1 MATPE
6 EATGQCPICQLE
18 LPIPELEPHAQ
29 THFGLTQNP
38 DDPILIDDDA
48 PSVSCLHCGADIP
61 LDQYASHE
69 AAHRY
74 GVTSDLHSMYIVS
87 RKLKDDICTIL

>member
-1 MATPE
+1 MATPG

-18 LPIPELEPHAQ
+18 LPIPELESHAQ
-29 THFGLTQNP
+29 THFELFQ
-38 DDPILIDDDA
+38 DREDPILIDDDA
-48 PSVSCLHCGADIP
+48 PTVSCLHCGADIP

-74 GVTSDLHSMYIVS
+74 SVTLDLHSLY
-87 RKLKDDICTIL
+87 LGLL

>member
-1 MATPE
+1 MTTPE
-6 EATGQCPICQLE
+6 QATGQCPICQLE
-18 LPIPELEPHAQ
+18 LPIAELETHAQ
-29 THFGLTQNP
+29 THFGLSQDR
-38 DDPILIDDDA
+38 DDPVLINDDA

-74 GVTSDLHSMYIVS
+74 NVTLDLHSLY
-87 RKLKDDICTIL
+87 LGPL